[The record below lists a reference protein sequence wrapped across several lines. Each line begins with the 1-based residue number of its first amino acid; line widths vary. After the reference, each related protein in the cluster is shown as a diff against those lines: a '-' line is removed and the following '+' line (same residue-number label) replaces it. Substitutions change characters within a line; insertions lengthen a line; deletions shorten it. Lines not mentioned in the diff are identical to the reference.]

1 MSTAG
6 RSGDQSVVSSA
17 RVEDERTELLRR
29 KISLWPYV
37 KYRRVFI
44 KDTAESIVQ
53 MKRVIRTLRSL
64 EHSHDRYKHK
74 SCEGSS
80 AQLRMLDSGKPQE
93 VFAQVVS
100 SAPYK
105 QEVIR
110 NMRRSR

>member
-44 KDTAESIVQ
+44 KDTAESIG
-53 MKRVIRTLRSL
+53 T
-64 EHSHDRYKHK
+64 DGK
-74 SCEGSS
+74 SYQNPQKPG
-80 AQLRMLDSGKPQE
+80 AQP
-93 VFAQVVS
+93 
-100 SAPYK
+100 
-105 QEVIR
+105 
-110 NMRRSR
+110 